1 VSHIITVNKIIPLKD
16 DYVFVFLEEK
26 DNKIMHPVS
35 NYFLIIDDLSINL
48 LISLKWILWGYF
60 FVSSISKE
68 LKNDIYCYN
77 MNEIITDAIQ
87 KINDIKGEKN
97 IILIDNKEV
106 TDEKCLNEL
115 ISTFYSEKYFDED
128 TKIHIKLKLNLKE
141 YLIIS
146 NLFFPTLV
154 KIKKTVVFANKSL

>member
-77 MNEIITDAIQ
+77 MDEIITDAIQ

>member
-77 MNEIITDAIQ
+77 MDEIITDAIQ

-154 KIKKTVVFANKSL
+154 KIKKTVVFCE